1 MTYDLTGRRFGRL
14 VALECVGSKKRTG
27 RLWRCKCDC
36 GNYTVVP
43 ASKLLNE
50 NTTSCG
56 CKHIE
61 SMERWKTINKKHGL
75 LTTNPRLYCSVSKH
89 FEYMRKGYS
98 SYSNWTL
105 DGRYTNDSAGCIKFC
120 MDVISLQ
127 PDMCA
132 RYETDKEL
140 DLDKDNCDEK
150 VFSPECIKFLP
161 RGENRGKISNAV
173 VYDGVVFSS
182 FCKKCGV
189 TTTGRGVTT
198 RDYGK
203 YAGYSRYH
211 HGGIHPELVQKA
223 NELIALYTKTLKIVK
238 LLEDA
243 RRFASV
249 VDVQKLLQTSNPES
263 V

>member
-1 MTYDLTGRRFGRL
+1 MTYDLTGRRFDRL
-14 VALECVGSKKRTG
+14 VALECVGSDKRKY
-27 RLWRCKCDC
+27 RLWRCICDC

-43 ASKLLNE
+43 SSNLLNG

-56 CKHIE
+56 CKHLE
-61 SMERWKTINKKHGL
+61 SMERWKTVNKRHGL
-75 LTTNPRLYCSVSKH
+75 LTTNPRLYYSVSKH
-89 FEYMRKGYS
+89 FEHMRKGYS

-105 DGRYTNDSAGCIKFC
+105 DGRYTNDSAGCVKFC
-120 MDVISLQ
+120 MDVIRLQ
-127 PDMCA
+127 PDMCT
-132 RYETDKEL
+132 RYEADKEL

-173 VYDGVVFSS
+173 VYEGVVFSS

-198 RDYGK
+198 REYGK
-203 YAGYSRYH
+203 YVGYSRYH

-223 NELIALYTKTLKIVK
+223 NELIALYTKTLKMVK
-238 LLEDA
+238 LLEDV
-243 RRFASV
+243 RQFASAA
-249 VDVQKLLQTSNPES
+249 DVQKLLQTSSQES

>member
-1 MTYDLTGRRFGRL
+1 MTYDLTGRRFARL
-14 VALECVGSKKRTG
+14 VALECVGSNKCKA
-27 RLWRCKCDC
+27 RLWRCICDC

-43 ASKLLNE
+43 SSRLLNG

-56 CKHIE
+56 CKHLEI
-61 SMERWKTINKKHGL
+61 MEGWKTVNKRHGL
-75 LTTNPRLYCSVSKH
+75 LTTNPRLYHSVSKH
-89 FEYMRKGYS
+89 FEDIRKGYS

-105 DGRYTNDSAGCIKFC
+105 DGRYTNDSAGCVKFC
-120 MDVISLQ
+120 MDVIRLQ
-127 PDMCA
+127 PDMCM

-150 VFSPECIKFLP
+150 IFSPECIKFLP

-173 VYDGVVFSS
+173 IYDGVVFSS
-182 FCKKCGV
+182 FCRKCGV
-189 TTTGRGVTT
+189 TTTGNGVAT
-198 RDYGK
+198 REYGK

-223 NELIALYTKTLKIVK
+223 NDLIDLYLDTLIAVKVLEIVRHYSAQ
-238 LLEDA
+238 L
-243 RRFASV
+243 R
-249 VDVQKLLQTSNPES
+249 KLLQTLNPES